1 MLTRFVSRFT
11 VRTGEIG
18 IDGRVLLFT
27 LGVAVLTGLFFGI
40 LPALASKVDLASAM
54 KQGAKGSGGA
64 SARKRITHGL
74 IVAQVAVSVVL
85 LTGAGLLL
93 TSFNRLQ
100 KVDPGYRADQVISAE
115 IFTNFSRYPD
125 VNSQRRLYL
134 PVLERL
140 QGSPGVISA
149 AITNAVPLSTLQPG
163 NIPFQIEGR
172 TVDNPDRRPTADSR
186 IVSAN
191 YFKTLGIPLVQG
203 RVFTESDAP
212 ETPLVVVVNQ
222 SMVRYWE
229 GADPLGS
236 RISTD
241 NGQTWNTVVGI
252 VGDVRQFGLDKDGV
266 AQVYVPLRQTSQG
279 LAGRVLVRTSG
290 ASSAAGQLIKNVVR
304 SIDPDMPIT
313 NIRTL
318 EEIRS
323 EFLATPRLTALLLTL
338 FAGLALLVTMA
349 GLGGVIGTSVSQRT
363 QEFGLRMA
371 LGARRDSVL
380 LMVVRQGLTL
390 VLIGLVTGVAASYAF
405 TRALSGY
412 LFETQVMD
420 PAAIMVVLFT
430 FVAAG
435 VLACLGPALRATTVD
450 PLIALRAE

>member
-1 MLTRFVSRFT
+1 
-11 VRTGEIG
+11 
-18 IDGRVLLFT
+18 
-27 LGVAVLTGLFFGI
+27 
-40 LPALASKVDLASAM
+40 
-54 KQGAKGSGGA
+54 
-64 SARKRITHGL
+64 
-74 IVAQVAVSVVL
+74 
-85 LTGAGLLL
+85 
-93 TSFNRLQ
+93 
-100 KVDPGYRADQVISAE
+100 
-115 IFTNFSRYPD
+115 
-125 VNSQRRLYL
+125 
-134 PVLERL
+134 
-140 QGSPGVISA
+140 
-149 AITNAVPLSTLQPG
+149 
-163 NIPFQIEGR
+163 
-172 TVDNPDRRPTADSR
+172 
-186 IVSAN
+186 
-191 YFKTLGIPLVQG
+191 
-203 RVFTESDAP
+203 
-212 ETPLVVVVNQ
+212 
-222 SMVRYWE
+222 
-229 GADPLGS
+229 
-236 RISTD
+236 
-241 NGQTWNTVVGI
+241 

-412 LFETQVMD
+412 LFETQLMD